1 MQENP
6 SPAAPPKAGVGAYIA
21 LLFAVIFFSG
31 ISVSEPVKNFGTTL
45 ARQLNVEPK
54 KVHDIF
60 SVFDFNTLNG
70 KFGKVIIPDAKAKDT
85 KAKDAAA
92 KDAAAKDA
100 AAKDAAA
107 KDAAAKDVAAKDVA
121 AKDVAAKDVAAKDVA
136 AKDVAAKDVAAKD
149 VAAKD
154 AAAKDAAA
162 KDAAAKDAKAK
173 EAAYTTGN
181 FSGEGGVGARQGFMF
196 ALTLAPTTLFAM
208 GIIAVLEHYG
218 ALEAMRRLLQ
228 RTLKWLMGI
237 PGDTGLAMI
246 ASFQSTDAG
255 AALTRSLYDQGQLS
269 TRERDIFTM
278 FQFSAGATITNFLG
292 SGAALLAL
300 TSVAADGTTQGVPT
314 TIGICFAVLFFF
326 KFFGANLM
334 RLYLNFADRKPQ
346 TQAENQP

>member
-6 SPAAPPKAGVGAYIA
+6 SPAAPRKAGVGAYIA
-21 LLFAVIFFSG
+21 LIFAVVFFSG
-31 ISVSEPVKNFGTTL
+31 ISVSGPVKNFGTKI
-45 ARQLNVEPK
+45 AQQLNVEPK

-70 KFGKVIIPDAKAKDT
+70 KFGKVVIPDAKAKEA
-85 KAKDAAA
+85 KAKDSAAQDDAA
-92 KDAAAKDA
+92 KAAP
-100 AAKDAAA
+100 
-107 KDAAAKDVAAKDVA
+107 V
-121 AKDVAAKDVAAKDVA
+121 
-136 AKDVAAKDVAAKD
+136 
-149 VAAKD
+149 
-154 AAAKDAAA
+154 
-162 KDAAAKDAKAK
+162 
-173 EAAYTTGN
+173 YTTGN

-196 ALTLAPTTLFAM
+196 ALTLVPTTLLAM

-228 RTLKWLMGI
+228 RILRPLMGS

-255 AALTRSLYDQGQLS
+255 AALTRALYDQGQINA
-269 TRERDIFTM
+269 REREIFCM

-314 TIGICFAVLFFF
+314 TIGICFAVLFLF

-334 RLYLNFADRKPQ
+334 RLYLNFADRKTPAQ
-346 TQAENQP
+346 PENPS